1 MLNNLDHEVYDAHCH
16 LSNESYNPTT
26 NIVTA
31 PAHSA
36 VAATSSH
43 DWSKL
48 VTYRQ
53 INPKAKIG
61 FGIHPWNIERDL
73 PVDKL
78 EAQLRAQIEQQQP
91 DFIGETGLDMLKG
104 NLNLQLEYLKI
115 HLQLAQ
121 DFNLPIILHC
131 VRAHNQLLEL
141 LGKFPKLRGMIHAYN
156 ANFETAKQYRRKNMQ
171 LGIGSII
178 LTSNSQLTKSSAHLP
193 LEQLLIESD
202 APYMPMTGKQTSNS
216 TDCLTYALELAMLQQ
231 KNPSEV
237 IARVNQNWLNLF
249 S

>member
-1 MLNNLDHEVYDAHCH
+1 MSNNLGHEVYDAHCH
-16 LSNESYNPTT
+16 LSDESCKLTT
-26 NIVTA
+26 NIVT
-31 PAHSA
+31 PQAHRA
-36 VAATSSH
+36 VAAISSH

-48 VTYRQ
+48 ATYRQ
-53 INPKAKIG
+53 INPNARIG
-61 FGIHPWNIERDL
+61 FGVHPWNVERDL

-78 EAQLRAQIEQQQP
+78 EVQLRAQIEQQQP
-91 DFIGETGLDMLKG
+91 DFIGETGLDALKG

-131 VRAHNQLLEL
+131 VRAHNQLLEF
-141 LGKFPKLRGMIHAYN
+141 LGEFPKLRGMIHAYN

-171 LGIGSII
+171 LGIGGII
-178 LTSNSQLTKSSAHLP
+178 LTTNSQLAKSSAHLP

-202 APYMPMTGKQTSNS
+202 APYKPMTDKQTSNS
-216 TDCLTYALELAMLQQ
+216 NDCLTYALELAMLQQ
-231 KNPSEV
+231 KNPTEIIS
-237 IARVNQNWLNLF
+237 RVNQNWLDLF